1 MSNARGVNARG
12 ALGRYGEELAA
23 RRLTEA
29 GMTVLERNW
38 RCGRTGEIDIVARD
52 GDALVVCE
60 VKTRRAGAF
69 EHPMAAVTPTKA
81 DRLRGLARTLAA
93 GTRRGPTGRRPH
105 RRRGRRPPRARR
117 TRRGARTGGGLMGF
131 ARTCSVALVGVEG
144 VIVEVQAD
152 LEPGV
157 AAFTLVGLPDKSLT
171 ESKDRVRAAVVN
183 SGAEW
188 PQKKLTVGLSPASV
202 PKAGSGFDL
211 AVACAVLGASERI
224 DPRMLSDIVMIGE
237 LGLDGRVRPV
247 RGILPAVLAAAEAG
261 YEQVVVPE
269 CAAAEASLV
278 PGVSVLGVRTLR
290 QLIAVLAD
298 EPVPDEEPDEGRPD
312 PLMAGL
318 RLPGTGAATGMHTVG
333 AAQQDQGHDLADVV
347 GQLAARTAVEVAAAG
362 GHHLF
367 LEGPPGAGKT
377 MLAERLPAIL
387 PSLAKEES
395 LEVTAVH
402 SVAGLL
408 PAGKPLVDV
417 PPYCA
422 PHHSATM
429 QALVGGGQG
438 VARPGAVSLAHRGVL
453 FLDETPEFSSQAL
466 DALRQ
471 PLEAGHV
478 VIARSAGVVR
488 FPAKFLMVL
497 AANPCPCGR
506 FSRTDDLCECPPA
519 AIRRYQARLSGP
531 LLDRVD
537 LRVEVDRVTRSELSQ
552 SAARGESTAVVAERV
567 RAARERAA
575 LRLAGTLW
583 RTNSEVPGRELRSR
597 WHAAPGAMDEA
608 ERSLERG
615 LLTARGL
622 DRVLRVAWTIADL
635 VGHDRPDAAD
645 VNLALQLRTGV
656 PRGMPMAI
664 GALT

>member
-1 MSNARGVNARG
+1 
-12 ALGRYGEELAA
+12 
-23 RRLTEA
+23 
-29 GMTVLERNW
+29 
-38 RCGRTGEIDIVARD
+38 
-52 GDALVVCE
+52 
-60 VKTRRAGAF
+60 
-69 EHPMAAVTPTKA
+69 
-81 DRLRGLARTLAA
+81 
-93 GTRRGPTGRRPH
+93 
-105 RRRGRRPPRARR
+105 
-117 TRRGARTGGGLMGF
+117 MGF

-144 VIVEVQAD
+144 VVVEVQAD

-171 ESKDRVRAAVVN
+171 ESRDRVRAAVVN
-183 SGAEW
+183 SGGQW

-211 AVACAVLGASERI
+211 AVACAVLGAAERI
-224 DPRMLSDIVMIGE
+224 DPRVLADIVMIGE

-247 RGILPAVLAAAEAG
+247 RGILPAVLAAADAG

-269 CAAAEASLV
+269 SAAAEASLV
-278 PGVSVLGVRTLR
+278 PGVSVLGVRSLR
-290 QLIAVLAD
+290 QLIAVLTD
-298 EPVPDEEPDEGRPD
+298 EPVPDEVPDEQGRPD
-312 PLMAGL
+312 PLLAGL
-318 RLPGTGAATGMHTVG
+318 RVPGAGAAAGMHGPG
-333 AAQQDQGHDLADVV
+333 AAQHDHGHDLADVV
-347 GQLAARTAVEVAAAG
+347 GQLSARTAVEVAAAG

-377 MLAERLPAIL
+377 MLAERLPSVL
-387 PSLAKEES
+387 PPLDRQES

-408 PAGKPLVDV
+408 PPGKPLIDV
-417 PPYCA
+417 APYCA

-429 QALVGGGQG
+429 QALVGGGPG
-438 VARPGAVSLAHRGVL
+438 VARPGAVSLAHRGIL
-453 FLDETPEFSSQAL
+453 FLDETPEFSSHAL

-478 VIARSAGVVR
+478 VVARSAGVVR

-506 FSRTDDLCECPPA
+506 FSRTNDLCECPPS

-537 LRVEVDRVTRSELSQ
+537 LRVEADRVTRAELTASGV
-552 SAARGESTAVVAERV
+552 RGESTATVAARV

-575 LRLAGTLW
+575 ARLAGTPW
-583 RTNSEVPGRELRSR
+583 RTNSDVPGRELRSR
-597 WHAAPGAMDEA
+597 WHAAPGAMEEA

-615 LLTARGL
+615 VLTARGL
-622 DRVLRVAWTIADL
+622 DRVLRVAWTVADL
-635 VGHDRPDAAD
+635 AGHDRPDAGD
-645 VNLALQLRTGV
+645 VALALQLRTGV
-656 PRGMPMAI
+656 PRGVPMTI
-664 GALT
+664 GAPA

>member
-1 MSNARGVNARG
+1 
-12 ALGRYGEELAA
+12 
-23 RRLTEA
+23 
-29 GMTVLERNW
+29 
-38 RCGRTGEIDIVARD
+38 
-52 GDALVVCE
+52 
-60 VKTRRAGAF
+60 
-69 EHPMAAVTPTKA
+69 
-81 DRLRGLARTLAA
+81 
-93 GTRRGPTGRRPH
+93 
-105 RRRGRRPPRARR
+105 
-117 TRRGARTGGGLMGF
+117 MGF

-144 VIVEVQAD
+144 VVVEVQAD

-171 ESKDRVRAAVVN
+171 ESRDRVRAAVVN
-183 SGAEW
+183 SGGEW

-211 AVACAVLGASERI
+211 AVACAVLGAAERI
-224 DPRMLSDIVMIGE
+224 DPRVLAEIVMIGE

-247 RGILPAVLAAAEAG
+247 RGILPAVLAAADAG

-269 CAAAEASLV
+269 SAAAEAALV
-278 PGVSVLGVRTLR
+278 PGVSVLGVRSLR
-290 QLIAVLAD
+290 QLIAVLTD
-298 EPVPDEEPDEGRPD
+298 EPVPEEEPDGQGRPD
-312 PLMAGL
+312 PLLAGL
-318 RLPGTGAATGMHTVG
+318 RVPGAGAATGMDG
-333 AAQQDQGHDLADVV
+333 GGAQQPEHDLADVV
-347 GQLAARTAVEVAAAG
+347 GQTSARTAVEVAAAG

-377 MLAERLPAIL
+377 MLAERLPAVL
-387 PSLAKEES
+387 PPLTRQES

-408 PAGKPLVDV
+408 PPGKPLVQV
-417 PPYCA
+417 APYCA

-429 QALVGGGQG
+429 QSLVGGGPG

-453 FLDETPEFSSQAL
+453 FLDEAPEFNGQTL

-471 PLEAGHV
+471 PLESGHV

-488 FPAKFLMVL
+488 YPARFLMVL

-506 FSRTDDLCECPPA
+506 FSQRDSLCDCPPS

-537 LRVEVDRVTRSELSQ
+537 LRVEVDPVTRAQLT
-552 SAARGESTAVVAERV
+552 APGARGESSAAVAGRV

-575 LRLAGTLW
+575 ARLAGTPW
-583 RTNSEVPGRELRSR
+583 STNSEVPGRELRSR
-597 WHAAPGAMDEA
+597 FHAAAGAMDEA

-615 LLTARGL
+615 VLTARGI
-622 DRVLRVAWTIADL
+622 DRVLRVAWTVADL
-635 VGHDRPDAAD
+635 VGHDRPDAGD
-645 VNLALQLRTGV
+645 VRLALQLRTGI
-656 PRGMPMAI
+656 PRGAPMAL
-664 GALT
+664 GALA

>member
-1 MSNARGVNARG
+1 
-12 ALGRYGEELAA
+12 
-23 RRLTEA
+23 
-29 GMTVLERNW
+29 
-38 RCGRTGEIDIVARD
+38 
-52 GDALVVCE
+52 
-60 VKTRRAGAF
+60 
-69 EHPMAAVTPTKA
+69 
-81 DRLRGLARTLAA
+81 
-93 GTRRGPTGRRPH
+93 
-105 RRRGRRPPRARR
+105 
-117 TRRGARTGGGLMGF
+117 MGF

-144 VIVEVQAD
+144 VVVEVQAD

-171 ESKDRVRAAVVN
+171 ESRDRVRAAVVN

-202 PKAGSGFDL
+202 PKSGSGFDL
-211 AVACAVLGASERI
+211 AVAAAVLGAAERI
-224 DPRMLSDIVMIGE
+224 DPRVLADILMIGE

-278 PGVSVLGVRTLR
+278 PGVSVLGVRSLR

-298 EPVPDEEPDEGRPD
+298 EPVPEEEQDRLGGPD

-318 RLPGTGAATGMHTVG
+318 RMPGTGAATGMHSMG
-333 AAQQDQGHDLADVV
+333 AAQYGHDHDLADVV
-347 GQLAARTAVEVAAAG
+347 GQTSARTAVEVAAAG

-377 MLAERLPAIL
+377 MLAERLPAVL
-387 PSLAKEES
+387 PRLGRTES

-408 PAGKPLVDV
+408 PPGKPLIDV
-417 PPYCA
+417 APYCA

-429 QALVGGGQG
+429 QALVGGGPG

-453 FLDETPEFSSQAL
+453 FLDETPEFSSHAL

-488 FPAKFLMVL
+488 FPARFLMVL

-506 FSRTDDLCECPPA
+506 FSRRDDLCECSPA
-519 AIRRYQARLSGP
+519 SIRRYQARLSGP

-537 LRVEVDRVTRSELSQ
+537 LRVEVDRVTRREL
-552 SAARGESTAVVAERV
+552 AGDGLRGDSTATVADRV
-567 RAARERAA
+567 RGARERAA
-575 LRLAGTLW
+575 NRLAGTPW
-583 RTNSEVPGRELRSR
+583 HSNSEVPGRELRSR
-597 WHAAPGAMDEA
+597 WPAAPGALDDA
-608 ERSLERG
+608 ERCLERG
-615 LLTARGL
+615 VLTARGL
-622 DRVLRVAWTIADL
+622 DRVLRVAWTVADL
-635 VGHDRPDAAD
+635 VGHDRPDAGD
-645 VNLALQLRTGV
+645 VALALQLRTGV
-656 PRGMPMAI
+656 PRGVPMAL

>member
-1 MSNARGVNARG
+1 
-12 ALGRYGEELAA
+12 
-23 RRLTEA
+23 
-29 GMTVLERNW
+29 
-38 RCGRTGEIDIVARD
+38 
-52 GDALVVCE
+52 
-60 VKTRRAGAF
+60 
-69 EHPMAAVTPTKA
+69 
-81 DRLRGLARTLAA
+81 
-93 GTRRGPTGRRPH
+93 
-105 RRRGRRPPRARR
+105 
-117 TRRGARTGGGLMGF
+117 MGF

-144 VIVEVQAD
+144 VVVEVQAD

-171 ESKDRVRAAVVN
+171 ESRDRVRAAVVN

-202 PKAGSGFDL
+202 PKSGSGFDL
-211 AVACAVLGASERI
+211 AVAAAVLGAAERI
-224 DPRMLSDIVMIGE
+224 DPRVLADILMIGE

-269 CAAAEASLV
+269 CAAAEAALV
-278 PGVSVLGVRTLR
+278 PGVSILGVRSLR

-298 EPVPDEEPDEGRPD
+298 EPVPDEEQDRQGGPD

-318 RLPGTGAATGMHTVG
+318 RMPGTGAATGMHSMG
-333 AAQQDQGHDLADVV
+333 AGQYDHDHDLADVV
-347 GQLAARTAVEVAAAG
+347 GQTSARTAVEVAAAG

-387 PSLAKEES
+387 PRLGRAES

-408 PAGKPLVDV
+408 PPGKPLIDV
-417 PPYCA
+417 APYCA

-429 QALVGGGQG
+429 QALVGGGPG

-453 FLDETPEFSSQAL
+453 FLDETPEFSSHAL

-488 FPAKFLMVL
+488 FPARFLMVL

-506 FSRTDDLCECPPA
+506 YSRKDDLCECSPA
-519 AIRRYQARLSGP
+519 SIRRYQARLSGP

-537 LRVEVDRVTRSELSQ
+537 LRVEVDRVTRREL
-552 SAARGESTAVVAERV
+552 AGDGTRGDSTATVADRV
-567 RAARERAA
+567 RGARERAA
-575 LRLAGTLW
+575 ARLAGTPW
-583 RTNSEVPGRELRSR
+583 RSNSEVPGRELRSR
-597 WHAAPGAMDEA
+597 WYAAPGALEDA
-608 ERSLERG
+608 ERCLERG
-615 LLTARGL
+615 VLTARGL
-622 DRVLRVAWTIADL
+622 DRVLRVAWTVADL
-635 VGHDRPDAAD
+635 VGHDRPDARD
-645 VNLALQLRTGV
+645 VALALQLRTGV
-656 PRGMPMAI
+656 PRGVPMEL

>member
-1 MSNARGVNARG
+1 
-12 ALGRYGEELAA
+12 
-23 RRLTEA
+23 
-29 GMTVLERNW
+29 
-38 RCGRTGEIDIVARD
+38 
-52 GDALVVCE
+52 
-60 VKTRRAGAF
+60 
-69 EHPMAAVTPTKA
+69 
-81 DRLRGLARTLAA
+81 
-93 GTRRGPTGRRPH
+93 
-105 RRRGRRPPRARR
+105 
-117 TRRGARTGGGLMGF
+117 MGF

-144 VIVEVQAD
+144 VVVEVQAD

-171 ESKDRVRAAVVN
+171 ESRDRVRAAVVN
-183 SGAEW
+183 SGATW

-202 PKAGSGFDL
+202 PKSGSGFDL
-211 AVACAVLGASERI
+211 AVAAAVLGAAERI
-224 DPRMLSDIVMIGE
+224 DPRVLADIVMIGE
-237 LGLDGRVRPV
+237 VGLDGRVRPV
-247 RGILPAVLAAAEAG
+247 RGILPAVLAAADAG

-269 CAAAEASLV
+269 SAAAEASLV
-278 PGVSVLGVRTLR
+278 PGVSVLGVRSLR

-298 EPVPDEEPDEGRPD
+298 EPVPDEEPDEAGRPD
-312 PLMAGL
+312 PLLAGL
-318 RLPGTGAATGMHTVG
+318 RVPGTGAATGMHSVG
-333 AAQQDQGHDLADVV
+333 AAQLDHDLADVV
-347 GQLAARTAVEVAAAG
+347 GQTSARTAVEVAAAG

-387 PSLAKEES
+387 PPLNRQES

-408 PAGKPLVDV
+408 PTGKPLIDV
-417 PPYCA
+417 APYCA

-429 QALVGGGQG
+429 QALVGGGPG
-438 VARPGAVSLAHRGVL
+438 IARPGAVSLSHRGVL
-453 FLDETPEFSSQAL
+453 FLDETPEFSSRAL

-488 FPAKFLMVL
+488 FPARFLMVL

-506 FSRTDDLCECPPA
+506 FSPTDDLCECPPS

-537 LRVEVDRVTRSELSQ
+537 LRVEVDRVTRAQLTERGV
-552 SAARGESTAVVAERV
+552 RGESTATVAGRV
-567 RAARERAA
+567 REARERAVA
-575 LRLAGTLW
+575 RLAGTPW

-597 WHAAPGAMDEA
+597 WHAVSGAMDEA
-608 ERSLERG
+608 ERNLERG
-615 LLTARGL
+615 VLTARGI
-622 DRVLRVAWTIADL
+622 DRVLRVAWTVADL
-635 VGHDRPDAAD
+635 VGHDRPDATD
-645 VNLALQLRTGV
+645 VALALQLRTGV
-656 PRGMPMAI
+656 PRGVPMAI

>member
-1 MSNARGVNARG
+1 
-12 ALGRYGEELAA
+12 
-23 RRLTEA
+23 
-29 GMTVLERNW
+29 
-38 RCGRTGEIDIVARD
+38 
-52 GDALVVCE
+52 
-60 VKTRRAGAF
+60 
-69 EHPMAAVTPTKA
+69 
-81 DRLRGLARTLAA
+81 
-93 GTRRGPTGRRPH
+93 
-105 RRRGRRPPRARR
+105 
-117 TRRGARTGGGLMGF
+117 MGF

-144 VIVEVQAD
+144 VVVEVQAD

-171 ESKDRVRAAVVN
+171 ESRDRVRAAVVN
-183 SGAEW
+183 SGGEW

-202 PKAGSGFDL
+202 PKGGSGFDL
-211 AVACAVLGASERI
+211 AIASAVLGAAERI
-224 DPRMLSDIVMIGE
+224 DPRVLADIVMIGE

-247 RGILPAVLAAAEAG
+247 RGILPAVLAAAHAG

-269 CAAAEASLV
+269 CAAAEAALV
-278 PGVSVLGVRTLR
+278 PGVSVLGVRSLR

-298 EPVPDEEPDEGRPD
+298 EPVPEEEPDEAGRPD
-312 PLMAGL
+312 PLLAGL
-318 RLPGTGAATGMHTVG
+318 RMPGTGAATGMHSMG
-333 AAQQDQGHDLADVV
+333 AAHLDQEHDLADVV
-347 GQLAARTAVEVAAAG
+347 GQSSARTAVEVAAAG

-377 MLAERLPAIL
+377 MLAERLPAVL
-387 PSLAKEES
+387 PRLSRQES

-408 PAGKPLVDV
+408 PPGKPLIDV
-417 PPYCA
+417 APYCA

-429 QALVGGGQG
+429 QSLVGGGAG
-438 VARPGAVSLAHRGVL
+438 FARPGAVSLAHRGVL
-453 FLDETPEFSSQAL
+453 FLDETPEFGSHAL

-488 FPAKFLMVL
+488 FPARFLMVL

-506 FSRTDDLCECPPA
+506 FSQRDTQCECPPS

-537 LRVEVDRVTRSELSQ
+537 LRVEVDPVSRADLAHRGPG
-552 SAARGESTAVVAERV
+552 GESTAIVADRV

-575 LRLAGTLW
+575 ARLAGTPW
-583 RTNSEVPGRELRSR
+583 RTNSEVPGRELRNR
-597 WHAAPGAMDEA
+597 WHAGVGAMDEA

-615 LLTARGL
+615 VLTARGL
-622 DRVLRVAWTIADL
+622 DRVLRVAWTVADL
-635 VGHDRPDAAD
+635 LGHDRPGTMD

-656 PRGMPMAI
+656 PRGVPMAL

>member
-1 MSNARGVNARG
+1 
-12 ALGRYGEELAA
+12 
-23 RRLTEA
+23 
-29 GMTVLERNW
+29 
-38 RCGRTGEIDIVARD
+38 
-52 GDALVVCE
+52 
-60 VKTRRAGAF
+60 
-69 EHPMAAVTPTKA
+69 
-81 DRLRGLARTLAA
+81 
-93 GTRRGPTGRRPH
+93 
-105 RRRGRRPPRARR
+105 
-117 TRRGARTGGGLMGF
+117 MGF

-144 VIVEVQAD
+144 VVVEVQAD

-171 ESKDRVRAAVVN
+171 ESRDRVRAAVVN
-183 SGAEW
+183 SGGEW

-211 AVACAVLGASERI
+211 AVACAVLGAAERI
-224 DPRMLSDIVMIGE
+224 DPRVLADIVMIGE

-247 RGILPAVLAAAEAG
+247 RGILPAVLAAADAG

-278 PGVSVLGVRTLR
+278 PGVSVLGVRSLR

-298 EPVPDEEPDEGRPD
+298 EPVPEEEPDQQGRPD
-312 PLMAGL
+312 PLLAGL
-318 RLPGTGAATGMHTVG
+318 RVPGTGAATGMHSIG
-333 AAQQDQGHDLADVV
+333 ATQHEHDHDLADVV
-347 GQLAARTAVEVAAAG
+347 GQTSARTAVEVAAAG

-377 MLAERLPAIL
+377 MLAERLPAVL
-387 PSLAKEES
+387 PRLTREES

-408 PAGKPLVDV
+408 PPGKPLIDIA
-417 PPYCA
+417 PYCA

-429 QALVGGGQG
+429 QSLVGGGPG
-438 VARPGAVSLAHRGVL
+438 IPRPGAVSLAHRGVL
-453 FLDETPEFSSQAL
+453 FLDEAPEFHSQTL

-471 PLEAGHV
+471 PLESGHV

-488 FPAKFLMVL
+488 FPARFLMVL

-506 FSRTDDLCECPPA
+506 FSVRDSLCECPPS

-537 LRVEVDRVTRSELSQ
+537 LRVEVDPVSRAQLT
-552 SAARGESTAVVAERV
+552 APGARGETTATVADRV
-567 RAARERAA
+567 RQARERTAA
-575 LRLAGTLW
+575 RLAGTPW
-583 RTNSEVPGRELRSR
+583 RRNSEVPGRELRSR
-597 WHAAPGAMDEA
+597 YHAVAGAMDEA
-608 ERSLERG
+608 ERNLERG
-615 LLTARGL
+615 VLTARGI
-622 DRVLRVAWTIADL
+622 DRVLRVAWTVADL

-645 VNLALQLRTGV
+645 VALALQLRTGV
-656 PRGMPMAI
+656 PRGVPMAI

>member
-1 MSNARGVNARG
+1 
-12 ALGRYGEELAA
+12 
-23 RRLTEA
+23 
-29 GMTVLERNW
+29 
-38 RCGRTGEIDIVARD
+38 
-52 GDALVVCE
+52 
-60 VKTRRAGAF
+60 
-69 EHPMAAVTPTKA
+69 
-81 DRLRGLARTLAA
+81 
-93 GTRRGPTGRRPH
+93 
-105 RRRGRRPPRARR
+105 
-117 TRRGARTGGGLMGF
+117 MGF

-144 VIVEVQAD
+144 VVVEVQAD

-171 ESKDRVRAAVVN
+171 ESRDRVRAAVVN
-183 SGAEW
+183 SGGEW

-211 AVACAVLGASERI
+211 AVACAVLGAAERI
-224 DPRMLSDIVMIGE
+224 DPRVLADIVMIGE

-247 RGILPAVLAAAEAG
+247 RGILPAVLAAADAG

-278 PGVSVLGVRTLR
+278 PGVSVLGVRSLR

-298 EPVPDEEPDEGRPD
+298 EPVPDEEPDVQGRPD
-312 PLMAGL
+312 PLLAGL
-318 RLPGTGAATGMHTVG
+318 RVPGTGAATGMHSVG
-333 AAQQDQGHDLADVV
+333 AAQHDTGHDLADVV
-347 GQLAARTAVEVAAAG
+347 GQNSARTAVEVAAAG

-387 PSLAKEES
+387 PTLSRQES

-408 PAGKPLVDV
+408 PPGKPLIDTA
-417 PPYCA
+417 PYCA

-429 QALVGGGQG
+429 QALVGGGPG

-453 FLDETPEFSSQAL
+453 FLDETPEFSSHAL

-471 PLEAGHV
+471 PLESGHV

-506 FSRTDDLCECPPA
+506 FSRRDTHCECPSS

-537 LRVEVDRVTRSELSQ
+537 LRVEVDPVTRAELTDRG
-552 SAARGESTAVVAERV
+552 ARGETTATVADRV
-567 RAARERAA
+567 HAARQRAAT
-575 LRLAGTLW
+575 RLADTPW

-608 ERSLERG
+608 ERNLERG
-615 LLTARGL
+615 VLTARGL

-635 VGHDRPDAAD
+635 VGHDRPNATD
-645 VNLALQLRTGV
+645 VALALQLRTGV
-656 PRGMPMAI
+656 PRGVPMTI
-664 GALT
+664 GASA

>member
-1 MSNARGVNARG
+1 
-12 ALGRYGEELAA
+12 
-23 RRLTEA
+23 
-29 GMTVLERNW
+29 
-38 RCGRTGEIDIVARD
+38 
-52 GDALVVCE
+52 
-60 VKTRRAGAF
+60 
-69 EHPMAAVTPTKA
+69 
-81 DRLRGLARTLAA
+81 
-93 GTRRGPTGRRPH
+93 
-105 RRRGRRPPRARR
+105 
-117 TRRGARTGGGLMGF
+117 MGF

-144 VIVEVQAD
+144 VVVEVQAD

-171 ESKDRVRAAVVN
+171 ESRDRVRAAVVN
-183 SGAEW
+183 SGGEW

-211 AVACAVLGASERI
+211 AVACAVLGACERI
-224 DPRMLSDIVMIGE
+224 DPRVLADIVMIGE

-247 RGILPAVLAAAEAG
+247 RGTLPAVLAAADAG

-278 PGVSVLGVRTLR
+278 RGVSVLGVRSLR

-298 EPVPDEEPDEGRPD
+298 EPVPDEEPAEPGRPD
-312 PLMAGL
+312 PLLAGL
-318 RLPGTGAATGMHTVG
+318 RVPGTGAATGMHSSG
-333 AAQQDQGHDLADVV
+333 AAQHDQDHDLADVV
-347 GQLAARTAVEVAAAG
+347 GQTSARTAVEVAAAG
-362 GHHLF
+362 GHHL
-367 LEGPPGAGKT
+367 LLSGPPGAGKT
-377 MLAERLPAIL
+377 MLAERLPAVL
-387 PSLAKEES
+387 PRLGREEA

-408 PAGKPLVDV
+408 PPGKPMIDTA
-417 PPYCA
+417 PYCA

-429 QALVGGGQG
+429 QALVGGGPG
-438 VARPGAVSLAHRGVL
+438 MARPGAVSLSHRGVL
-453 FLDETPEFSSQAL
+453 FLDEAPEFSSHAL

-471 PLEAGHV
+471 PLESGHV

-488 FPAKFLMVL
+488 FPARFLMVL

-506 FSRTDDLCECPPA
+506 FSQTDSLCECPPS

-537 LRVEVDRVTRSELSQ
+537 LRVEVDRVTRAQL
-552 SAARGESTAVVAERV
+552 ADRGVRGESTATVADRV

-575 LRLAGTLW
+575 ARFAGTPW

-597 WHAAPGAMDEA
+597 WHAATGAMDEA
-608 ERSLERG
+608 ERNLERG
-615 LLTARGL
+615 ALTARGI
-622 DRVLRVAWTIADL
+622 DRVLRVAWSVADL
-635 VGHDRPDAAD
+635 VGHDRPDATD
-645 VNLALQLRTGV
+645 VALALQLRTGV
-656 PRGMPMAI
+656 PRGVPMAI

>member
-1 MSNARGVNARG
+1 
-12 ALGRYGEELAA
+12 
-23 RRLTEA
+23 
-29 GMTVLERNW
+29 
-38 RCGRTGEIDIVARD
+38 
-52 GDALVVCE
+52 
-60 VKTRRAGAF
+60 
-69 EHPMAAVTPTKA
+69 
-81 DRLRGLARTLAA
+81 
-93 GTRRGPTGRRPH
+93 
-105 RRRGRRPPRARR
+105 
-117 TRRGARTGGGLMGF
+117 MGF

-144 VIVEVQAD
+144 VVVEVQAD

-171 ESKDRVRAAVVN
+171 ESRDRVRAAVVN
-183 SGAEW
+183 SGGEW

-211 AVACAVLGASERI
+211 AVASAVLGASERI
-224 DPRMLSDIVMIGE
+224 DPRVLTDIVMIGE

-247 RGILPAVLAAAEAG
+247 RGILPAVLAAADAG

-278 PGVSVLGVRTLR
+278 PGVSVLGVRSLR
-290 QLIAVLAD
+290 QLIAILAD
-298 EPVPDEEPDEGRPD
+298 EPVPEEEPDEQGRPD
-312 PLMAGL
+312 PLLAGL
-318 RLPGTGAATGMHTVG
+318 RMPGTGAATGMHSLG
-333 AAQQDQGHDLADVV
+333 AAQHDQGHDLADVV
-347 GQLAARTAVEVAAAG
+347 GQRSARTAVAVAAAG

-377 MLAERLPAIL
+377 MLAERLPAVL
-387 PSLAKEES
+387 PRLTRQDS

-408 PAGKPLVDV
+408 PPGKPLIDV
-417 PPYCA
+417 APYCA

-429 QALVGGGQG
+429 QSLVGGGPG
-438 VARPGAVSLAHRGVL
+438 IARPGAVSLAHRGVL
-453 FLDETPEFSSQAL
+453 FLDETPEFSGQTL

-488 FPAKFLMVL
+488 FPARFQMVL

-506 FSRTDDLCECPPA
+506 FSLRDSLCECPPS

-537 LRVEVDRVTRSELSQ
+537 LRVEVDPVSRTEL
-552 SAARGESTAVVAERV
+552 AHRGPGGESTATVADRV

-575 LRLAGTLW
+575 VRLAGTPW
-583 RTNSEVPGRELRSR
+583 WTNSEVPGRELRTR
-597 WHAAPGAMDEA
+597 YHAAPGAMDDA
-608 ERSLERG
+608 ERNLERG
-615 LLTARGL
+615 VLTARGL
-622 DRVLRVAWTIADL
+622 DRVLRVAWTVADL
-635 VGHDRPDAAD
+635 VGHDRPDAGD
-645 VNLALQLRTGV
+645 VALALQLRTGV
-656 PRGMPMAI
+656 PRGVPMAL
-664 GALT
+664 GAGGARGAQGAHGAVA

>member
-1 MSNARGVNARG
+1 
-12 ALGRYGEELAA
+12 
-23 RRLTEA
+23 
-29 GMTVLERNW
+29 
-38 RCGRTGEIDIVARD
+38 
-52 GDALVVCE
+52 
-60 VKTRRAGAF
+60 
-69 EHPMAAVTPTKA
+69 
-81 DRLRGLARTLAA
+81 
-93 GTRRGPTGRRPH
+93 
-105 RRRGRRPPRARR
+105 
-117 TRRGARTGGGLMGF
+117 MGF

-144 VIVEVQAD
+144 VLVEVQAD

-157 AAFTLVGLPDKSLT
+157 AAFTLVGLPDKSLS
-171 ESKDRVRAAVVN
+171 ESRDRVRAAVVN
-183 SGAEW
+183 SGGEW

-211 AVACAVLGASERI
+211 AVACAVLGAAERI
-224 DPRMLSDIVMIGE
+224 DPRVLADIVMIGE

-247 RGILPAVLAAAEAG
+247 RGILPAVLAAADAG

-298 EPVPDEEPDEGRPD
+298 EPVPEEEPDEQGRPD
-312 PLMAGL
+312 PLLAGL
-318 RLPGTGAATGMHTVG
+318 RVPGTGAATGSSG
-333 AAQQDQGHDLADVV
+333 AGTAPHDQGHDLADVV
-347 GQLAARTAVEVAAAG
+347 GQLSARTAVEVAAAG

-377 MLAERLPAIL
+377 MLAERLPAVL
-387 PSLAKEES
+387 PRLTRQES

-408 PAGKPLVDV
+408 PPGRPLIDV
-417 PPYCA
+417 APYCA

-429 QALVGGGQG
+429 QALVGGGPNT
-438 VARPGAVSLAHRGVL
+438 ARPGAVSLSHRGVL
-453 FLDETPEFSSQAL
+453 FLDETPEFSSKAL

-506 FSRTDDLCECPPA
+506 FSRTDDFCECAPSV
-519 AIRRYQARLSGP
+519 IRRYQARLSGP

-537 LRVEVDRVTRSELSQ
+537 LRVEVDRVTRAELTGHG
-552 SAARGESTAVVAERV
+552 ARGETTATVADRV

-575 LRLAGTLW
+575 ARLAGTPW
-583 RTNSEVPGRELRSR
+583 RTNGEVPGRELRGR
-597 WHAAPGAMDEA
+597 WRAAAGAMDEA
-608 ERSLERG
+608 ERHLERG
-615 LLTARGL
+615 VLTARGI
-622 DRVLRVAWTIADL
+622 DRVLRVAWTVADL
-635 VGHDRPDAAD
+635 AGHDRPDATD
-645 VNLALQLRTGV
+645 VALALQLRTGV
-656 PRGMPMAI
+656 PRGVPMAI

>member
-1 MSNARGVNARG
+1 M
-12 ALGRYGEELAA
+12 
-23 RRLTEA
+23 
-29 GMTVLERNW
+29 
-38 RCGRTGEIDIVARD
+38 CGGWPD
-52 GDALVVCE
+52 
-60 VKTRRAGAF
+60 
-69 EHPMAAVTPTKA
+69 
-81 DRLRGLARTLAA
+81 
-93 GTRRGPTGRRPH
+93 
-105 RRRGRRPPRARR
+105 
-117 TRRGARTGGGLMGF
+117 MGF
-131 ARTCSVALVGVEG
+131 ARTCAVALVGVEG
-144 VIVEVQAD
+144 VVVEVQAD

-171 ESKDRVRAAVVN
+171 ESRDRVRAAVVN

-211 AVACAVLGASERI
+211 AVASAVLGAAERL
-224 DPRMLSDIVMIGE
+224 DPRVLADIVMIGE

-247 RGILPAVLAAAEAG
+247 RGTLPAVLAAADAG

-278 PGVSVLGVRTLR
+278 PGVSVLGIRSLR

-298 EPVPDEEPDEGRPD
+298 EPVPEEEPPDPARPD
-312 PLMAGL
+312 PLLAGL
-318 RLPGTGAATGMHTVG
+318 RVPGTGAATGLPGAG
-333 AAQQDQGHDLADVV
+333 AAAWDRGHDLADVV
-347 GQLAARTAVEVAAAG
+347 GQLSARTAVEVAAAG

-377 MLAERLPAIL
+377 MLAERLPSLL
-387 PSLAKEES
+387 PPLDRQES

-408 PAGKPLVDV
+408 PTDKPLIDTA
-417 PPYCA
+417 PYCA
-422 PHHSATM
+422 PHHSATL
-429 QALVGGGQG
+429 QALVGGGPG
-438 VARPGAVSLAHRGVL
+438 IARPGAVSLSHRGIL
-453 FLDETPEFSSQAL
+453 FLDETPEFTSHAL

-506 FSRTDDLCECPPA
+506 FSLKDDQCECPPS

-537 LRVEVDRVTRSELSQ
+537 LRVEVDRVTRSEP
-552 SAARGESTAVVAERV
+552 AATGARGESTAQVAARV

-575 LRLAGTLW
+575 ARLAGTPW
-583 RTNSEVPGRELRSR
+583 RTNSEIPGRELRSR
-597 WHAAPGAMDEA
+597 FHAAPGAMEEA

-615 LLTARGL
+615 
-622 DRVLRVAWTIADL
+622 
-635 VGHDRPDAAD
+635 
-645 VNLALQLRTGV
+645 
-656 PRGMPMAI
+656 M
-664 GALT
+664 